1 MLGRVG
7 VEGGDVDRALRR
19 LRLKLQGES
28 LASTA
33 ADTRRFI
40 SRGERR
46 RRKQLRAQRRCNKR

>member
-1 MLGRVG
+1 MLGCVG

-19 LRLKLQGES
+19 LRLKLQGEH
-28 LASTA
+28 LAATS

-46 RRKQLRAQRRCNKR
+46 RLKQLRAQRRRKA

>member
-1 MLGRVG
+1 MLGRVE
-7 VEGGDVDRALRR
+7 VEEGRLDRALRR
-19 LRLKLQGES
+19 LRLKLQGEN

-33 ADTRRFI
+33 ASTRRFI